1 MPDIFNFF
9 KKSNPTNEN
18 TKTANELMKRTAAM
32 NTVIN
37 SRDGRFVGLFT
48 EQRAALRDIM
58 ETLSDIADNSYF
70 SFNVAKKTRDL
81 ETCKTR
87 IDSLDA
93 IFKSNEDY
101 QLQLKIFNIYLRLI
115 NSRLLKDNKNYP
127 IQYVLWSEFAN
138 DRLSNLLSK
147 YESDADDSSKF
158 KMVEWPKYGI
168 KMPVPIEAT
177 EQEYAVVKKTNCF
190 RLTNSELKKM
200 ALKELSTDEI
210 NMYQNADASRDTAL
224 KQKAATVDA
233 EEYEGMIVGGTRK
246 RRKKRKSRQVKKF
259 RRRTRKF
266 VSK

>member
-37 SRDGRFVGLFT
+37 SRDGRFVGLFQD
-48 EQRAALRDIM
+48 QRAELRDIM

-81 ETCKTR
+81 ETCRAR
-87 IDSLDA
+87 INELDK
-93 IFKSNEDY
+93 IFNNNQDY
-101 QLQLKIFNIYLRLI
+101 QLQLKIFNVYLRLI

-138 DRLSNLLSK
+138 DRLSNLLLK
-147 YESDADDSSKF
+147 YESDADDPSKF
-158 KMVEWPKYGI
+158 KMVDWPKYRI
-168 KMPVPIEAT
+168 HMPVPKDAT
-177 EQEYAVVKKTNCF
+177 EEEYAVVKNTNCF

-200 ALKELSTDEI
+200 SLKELSANEI
-210 NMYQNADASRDTAL
+210 NMYQNADASR
-224 KQKAATVDA
+224 
-233 EEYEGMIVGGTRK
+233 VGGTRK

-259 RRRTRKF
+259 RRRSRKF